1 MASRPGGGSIADAV
15 SGPVLLS
22 SNNNNRDESL
32 SRLDHASRAANTTL
46 RRKFGFT
53 LISRRG
59 GVVVCTRQD
68 LNRSWK
74 PVDRDSDSKQE
85 LEAEDTA
92 VHRPGTSRP
101 GPAGYF

>member
-1 MASRPGGGSIADAV
+1 MASRPSDFPSGGSIADVV

-32 SRLDHASRAANTTL
+32 SRLDHASRLGAANTTL

-59 GVVVCTRQD
+59 GVVVCTRQVRCAGPEV
-68 LNRSWK
+68 L
-74 PVDRDSDSKQE
+74 DSEFASGRR
-85 LEAEDTA
+85 A
-92 VHRPGTSRP
+92 
-101 GPAGYF
+101 

>member
-22 SNNNNRDESL
+22 SDNNNRDESL

-59 GVVVCTRQD
+59 GVVVCTRQVRCAGPEV
-68 LNRSWK
+68 L
-74 PVDRDSDSKQE
+74 DSEFASGRR
-85 LEAEDTA
+85 A
-92 VHRPGTSRP
+92 
-101 GPAGYF
+101 